1 MLAEPP
7 VANPQARLNRLAYE
21 SVHRARLERSDMGR
35 VALMHERDVVDVFD
49 DWTAAS
55 HAGRERYGSNNYSIV
70 EIGAKPV
77 SLGWFSAALG

>member
-1 MLAEPP
+1 
-7 VANPQARLNRLAYE
+7 
-21 SVHRARLERSDMGR
+21 MGR
-35 VALMHERDVVDVFD
+35 VALMHDEDVVDVFD

-55 HAGRERYGSNNYSIV
+55 DAGRERYGSNNYSIV